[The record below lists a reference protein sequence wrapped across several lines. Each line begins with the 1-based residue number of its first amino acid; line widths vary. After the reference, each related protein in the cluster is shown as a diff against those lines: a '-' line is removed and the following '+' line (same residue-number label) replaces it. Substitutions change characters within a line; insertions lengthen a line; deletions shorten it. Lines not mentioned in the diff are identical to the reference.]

1 MGHSE
6 AASGITSIIKATLAL
21 ENGCVPA
28 SIGVKKV
35 NPKIKLDEWGI
46 KIATE
51 QTDLP
56 IKSAKTHTGAPI
68 RRVGI
73 NSFGYGGANSQ

>member
-1 MGHSE
+1 M
-6 AASGITSIIKATLAL
+6 TLAL
-21 ENGCVPA
+21 EKGLIPA
-28 SIGVKKV
+28 SIGVKSV

-46 KIATE
+46 RIVTEHSEFLMDWAT
-51 QTDLP
+51 
-56 IKSAKTHTGAPI
+56 THMGAPT